1 MLRVSHAPW
10 VTEGPRDH
18 RLGAGGGPRQ
28 GRGCSDGLP
37 LAHGCGG
44 KGGVH
49 AQRAQRHLSAL
60 PCCAPRAGVL
70 RASLS
75 LPRPSAPRTW
85 PPPGRS
91 LLTLP
96 PRPGVPLCEVSPG
109 PKSARSPH
117 AAPLGRAR
125 PHTRSAPHPRPSCGP
140 GSEGACMPTTRRPGS
155 ASGEGTGTW
164 GSTAVSATTV
174 PSPHP
179 HGAERNLPALG
190 YAKAEGPHEA
200 PGQARAGRSLCLTQA
215 PATPVGA
222 GPRRAPARSPASP
235 RSAASARPRR
245 SVGHTAASRLGTDA
259 RNRAQ
264 EGRPWHRATEAL
276 PAPDAS
282 TRESLLGIIKISC
295 LLARDL

>member
-1 MLRVSHAPW
+1 MGVR
-10 VTEGPRDH
+10 
-18 RLGAGGGPRQ
+18 GGGGAAATGYPSRMGAA
-28 GRGCSDGLP
+28 GRAGSTPSEPSGTCPPSPAVPLAPGSSGRPCPFPGPLP
-37 LAHGCGG
+37 LGPG
-44 KGGVH
+44 
-49 AQRAQRHLSAL
+49 
-60 PCCAPRAGVL
+60 L
-70 RASLS
+70 RLDEVCSL
-75 LPRPSAPRTW
+75 
-85 PPPGRS
+85 
-91 LLTLP
+91 
-96 PRPGVPLCEVSPG
+96 CHPG
-109 PKSARSPH
+109 PVSLSARSRP
-117 AAPLGRAR
+117 APNQHGRPMPPPSGGPGR
-125 PHTRSAPHPRPSCGP
+125 HTRSAPHPRPSCGP
-140 GSEGACMPTTRRPGS
+140 GSEGTCVPTTRRPGS

-179 HGAERNLPALG
+179 HGAERNLPAPG

-235 RSAASARPRR
+235 RSAASARPQR

>member
-1 MLRVSHAPW
+1 MGTVSRYDSVMLRVSHAPW

-18 RLGAGGGPRQ
+18 RLGAGGGPRR

-117 AAPLGRAR
+117 AAPLRRAR
-125 PHTRSAPHPRPSCGP
+125 PAHPF
-140 GSEGACMPTTRRPGS
+140 GA
-155 ASGEGTGTW
+155 
-164 GSTAVSATTV
+164 
-174 PSPHP
+174 
-179 HGAERNLPALG
+179 
-190 YAKAEGPHEA
+190 
-200 PGQARAGRSLCLTQA
+200 A
-215 PATPVGA
+215 PAA
-222 GPRRAPARSPASP
+222 LMRAWQRGHLRADHPPAR
-235 RSAASARPRR
+235 
-245 SVGHTAASRLGTDA
+245 LGF
-259 RNRAQ
+259 R
-264 EGRPWHRATEAL
+264 
-276 PAPDAS
+276 
-282 TRESLLGIIKISC
+282 
-295 LLARDL
+295 

>member
-1 MLRVSHAPW
+1 MSRYDSVMLRVSHAPW

-18 RLGAGGGPRQ
+18 RLGAGGGPRR

-117 AAPLGRAR
+117 AAPPSGGPGR
-125 PHTRSAPHPRPSCGP
+125 HTRSAPHPRPSCGP

-174 PSPHP
+174 PSPT
-179 HGAERNLPALG
+179 RT
-190 YAKAEGPHEA
+190 GPKGTSPPRATPKPRGHTRPLA
-200 PGQARAGRSLCLTQA
+200 RPARA
-215 PATPVGA
+215 
-222 GPRRAPARSPASP
+222 ARCA
-235 RSAASARPRR
+235 
-245 SVGHTAASRLGTDA
+245 
-259 RNRAQ
+259 
-264 EGRPWHRATEAL
+264 
-276 PAPDAS
+276 
-282 TRESLLGIIKISC
+282 
-295 LLARDL
+295 